1 MTAKSFIIGK
11 LRQWSDRFG
20 KERFSYGYRSVSNT
34 HVIEVLPL
42 VFFQKNKEYLD
53 EEYLLETDFYEKFP
67 EEEILFVS
75 SDSLIQLDCPE
86 QTFGSLLFS
95 FESTRD
101 ANQQNIKTPGVEVSY
116 STNIF
121 HLANA
126 A

>member
-1 MTAKSFIIGK
+1 MTAKSFIVK
-11 LRQWSDRFG
+11 RLKQLSDRFG
-20 KERFSYGYRSVSNT
+20 KERFAYGYRSVSNT

-42 VFFQKNKEYLD
+42 CFFQNNKEYLD
-53 EEYLLETDFYEKFP
+53 EEYLLETAFKKKFP

-95 FESTRD
+95 FEAAPSMNRQD
-101 ANQQNIKTPGVEVSY
+101 IEIPGVEVSY
-116 STNIF
+116 SVNML
-121 HLANA
+121 HLVKA